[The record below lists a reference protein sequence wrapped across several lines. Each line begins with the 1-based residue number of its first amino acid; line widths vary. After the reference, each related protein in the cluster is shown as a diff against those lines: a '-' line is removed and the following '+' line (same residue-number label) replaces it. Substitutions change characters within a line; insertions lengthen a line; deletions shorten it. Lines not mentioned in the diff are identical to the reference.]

1 MQPKK
6 WRTQQKKRETQPI
19 RWTQQTID
27 MAKGM
32 YFKTKRDQ
40 KGGEWLT
47 KDATNMAD
55 KEFILDVLR
64 SVW

>member
-1 MQPKK
+1 
-6 WRTQQKKRETQPI
+6 
-19 RWTQQTID
+19 
-27 MAKGM
+27 MAKGI

-64 SVW
+64 AVR

>member
-1 MQPKK
+1 
-6 WRTQQKKRETQPI
+6 
-19 RWTQQTID
+19 
-27 MAKGM
+27 MAKGI

-64 SVW
+64 AGRQKLVDRLTSFWRGSAA